1 MLGHRLGGMR
11 YTCCACVSAMGWDG
25 SARASGGRGTV
36 RGVAQLRDLN
46 GKALELHAEVLD
58 GLRILCAHRGISG
71 NSMHHS
77 RSTNDRLPG
86 KKAEHPQTSGD
97 GGGVLALS
105 IGLRQF
111 ERGNKSQLGVECER
125 SASRRHVPRLIL
137 PSSYNLTRLFCQVA
151 WCIYA
156 CAEAGDQ
163 SSFRQLTR
171 SSAVVLV
178 IWRRCT
184 SPRNPGRAKIVCDA
198 VCNQRW
204 SGASPRAPAVVC

>member
-86 KKAEHPQTSGD
+86 KKPSIRRPLATEVACWLLVSACVNLNAVTNHNSAWSANAARRGD
-97 GGGVLALS
+97 TYPV
-105 IGLRQF
+105 
-111 ERGNKSQLGVECER
+111 
-125 SASRRHVPRLIL
+125 
-137 PSSYNLTRLFCQVA
+137 
-151 WCIYA
+151 
-156 CAEAGDQ
+156 
-163 SSFRQLTR
+163 
-171 SSAVVLV
+171 
-178 IWRRCT
+178 
-184 SPRNPGRAKIVCDA
+184 
-198 VCNQRW
+198 
-204 SGASPRAPAVVC
+204 